1 MTQDRLTQIF
11 SNYKNLK
18 IAVLGDICLDR
29 YLEID
34 PAHAECSIETG
45 LPVHNIVRVRSQA
58 GAAGTILNNL
68 SALGVGDII
77 PVGFCGN
84 DGEGFELQEALKAL
98 PGVRLDH
105 VHETK
110 LRRTFTYTKPLVIR
124 PGLPPEELSRLDIKN
139 WTPTPQFLS
148 EELARSLEAVA
159 EDCDALIVMDQ
170 VDQAGTGVIT
180 DKVLHSLQCITGARR
195 DLCILADSRNGLRKF
210 PACHYKMN
218 ATELAAML
226 DSGPLQG
233 AVDCAPAAQRLAA
246 EIGHAIFV
254 SMSEHGILYAAPE
267 EAPLQVP
274 ALPLRGPID
283 VVGAGDCVTANL
295 AAAIAAGAT
304 YREAMDLAML
314 ACSHVVHQLGTSGS
328 ASLREITAILNQ
340 LGGTG
345 SAEAPFLPAN
355 SIRKSRAI
363 LPR

>member
-1 MTQDRLTQIF
+1 MTQDSLTQIC
-11 SNYKNLK
+11 SNYKDLK
-18 IAVLGDICLDR
+18 IAVLGDLCLDR

-34 PAHAECSIETG
+34 PAHAESSIETG

-68 SALGVGDII
+68 SALGVGTILPI
-77 PVGFCGN
+77 GFRGC

-98 PGVRLDH
+98 PGVKLEH
-105 VHETK
+105 VQETK
-110 LRRTFTYTKPLVIR
+110 FRRTFTYTKPLLIR

-139 WTPTPQFLS
+139 WTDTPLALS
-148 EELARSLEAVA
+148 QELARSLETVA
-159 EDCDALIVMDQ
+159 ETCDALIVMDQ
-170 VDQAGTGVIT
+170 VDRAGTGVIT
-180 DKVLHSLQCITGARR
+180 DEVLHSLQRITTARP
-195 DLCILADSRNGLRKF
+195 DLCVIADSRNGLRKF

-218 ATELAAML
+218 AAELAAML
-226 DSGPLQG
+226 DSTPLHG
-233 AVDCAPAAQRLAA
+233 VAACAPAAQRLAA

-267 EAPLQVP
+267 GVSLHIP

-304 YREAMDLAML
+304 YREAMELAML

-328 ASLREITAILNQ
+328 ASLGEIAAILGQ
-340 LGGTG
+340 AGGAWSTG
-345 SAEAPFLPAN
+345 VFS
-355 SIRKSRAI
+355 
-363 LPR
+363 

>member
-1 MTQDRLTQIF
+1 MTQDRLNHIF
-11 SNYKNLK
+11 SNYKDLK
-18 IAVLGDICLDR
+18 IAVLGDLCLDR

-34 PAHAECSIETG
+34 PAHAETSIETG

-58 GAAGTILNNL
+58 GAAGTILNNI
-68 SALGVGDII
+68 SALGVGEIV
-77 PVGFCGN
+77 PVGFHGC

-105 VHETK
+105 VQATK

-124 PGLPPEELSRLDIKN
+124 PGLPPEELSRFDIKN
-139 WTPTPQFLS
+139 WTPTPQSLS
-148 EELARSLEAVA
+148 QELARSLEAVA

-180 DKVLHSLQCITGARR
+180 DEVLQSLKRIAAARP
-195 DLCILADSRNGLRKF
+195 DLCIIADSRNGLRKF

-218 ATELAAML
+218 ATELAAMQ
-226 DSGPLQG
+226 DSAALQG

-267 EAPLQVP
+267 GAPHHVP

-295 AAAIAAGAT
+295 AAAIAARAT
-304 YREAMDLAML
+304 HREAMELAML

-328 ASLREITAILNQ
+328 ASLVEIAALLAHAGCTRNV
-340 LGGTG
+340 G
-345 SAEAPFLPAN
+345 SH
-355 SIRKSRAI
+355 S
-363 LPR
+363 